1 MPRYAEGGAA
11 GGGGSDKGFC
21 SKPSRGWLH
30 TDHTILNE
38 GVTFNVRV
46 SYLYLKTY
54 SYCNY
59 KSITFQY
66 IGCLEIRTSM
76 KALDFALRSKV
87 AK

>member
-21 SKPSRGWLH
+21 SKPTRGWLH

-46 SYLYLKTY
+46 NNKQVL
-54 SYCNY
+54 
-59 KSITFQY
+59 
-66 IGCLEIRTSM
+66 
-76 KALDFALRSKV
+76 
-87 AK
+87 